1 MDPQECFNFFQ
12 AQTKI
17 PLDKCGFRLVY
28 RENDFDG
35 DNCYTQEEMYDLM
48 QLLLQKDK
56 PKTIDQI
63 KSMIIANLKKVGDS
77 KKKGPVKSYTGNQ
90 AGYKAWVR
98 DTCQHLVD
106 LNWDRFDDDMDGF
119 MDEDEA
125 HNFVESLVPKSKI
138 DKDSFDRIYKEA
150 DRDED
155 GNIEPPEVVEW
166 LIMLVQKSVKTQ
178 ELLKKDIHNTLK
190 SMSIP
195 GEVNKVKQ
203 AARLVQE
210 ENVMGW
216 ITELLNEQSKKFDED
231 GNGLLDE
238 QELATMI
245 QAFNPESELDRP
257 YFSRKFKD
265 FDEDGDEELNLK
277 EMSEFFKNL
286 VGKGA
291 VKNKDQLKTIVN
303 KRVSQTMV
311 HFCGSQEEIEKCVVD
326 MVEEMFGEYDLDN
339 NGSLEEP
346 ECFNFF
352 NGIIQ
357 QKAGANSALDSA
369 EFHRWFE
376 ENKNEDSKV
385 EKEDAVNAFI
395 NLLKGKNPHSKNQL
409 RQMVYAALLKEVN
422 CTVVETFSGSAEERQ
437 QWYKKSIDD
446 WIDES
451 WVAYDANGNG
461 DLEMQ
466 ECFDMFKEL
475 IEGKFDGQDVVDEID
490 IEQHKVYFSSMVN
503 KLEDA
508 ITRDELAQ
516 NFYELLQNEELGT
529 LTQIHMALQNN
540 LKDKISSQ
548 KLKED

>member
-1 MDPQECFNFFQ
+1 
-12 AQTKI
+12 
-17 PLDKCGFRLVY
+17 
-28 RENDFDG
+28 
-35 DNCYTQEEMYDLM
+35 
-48 QLLLQKDK
+48 
-56 PKTIDQI
+56 
-63 KSMIIANLKKVGDS
+63 
-77 KKKGPVKSYTGNQ
+77 
-90 AGYKAWVR
+90 
-98 DTCQHLVD
+98 
-106 LNWDRFDDDMDGF
+106 
-119 MDEDEA
+119 
-125 HNFVESLVPKSKI
+125 
-138 DKDSFDRIYKEA
+138 
-150 DRDED
+150 
-155 GNIEPPEVVEW
+155 
-166 LIMLVQKSVKTQ
+166 
-178 ELLKKDIHNTLK
+178 
-190 SMSIP
+190 
-195 GEVNKVKQ
+195 
-203 AARLVQE
+203 
-210 ENVMGW
+210 
-216 ITELLNEQSKKFDED
+216 
-231 GNGLLDE
+231 
-238 QELATMI
+238 
-245 QAFNPESELDRP
+245 
-257 YFSRKFKD
+257 
-265 FDEDGDEELNLK
+265 
-277 EMSEFFKNL
+277 
-286 VGKGA
+286 
-291 VKNKDQLKTIVN
+291 
-303 KRVSQTMV
+303 
-311 HFCGSQEEIEKCVVD
+311 

-540 LKDKISSQ
+540 LKEKISSQ